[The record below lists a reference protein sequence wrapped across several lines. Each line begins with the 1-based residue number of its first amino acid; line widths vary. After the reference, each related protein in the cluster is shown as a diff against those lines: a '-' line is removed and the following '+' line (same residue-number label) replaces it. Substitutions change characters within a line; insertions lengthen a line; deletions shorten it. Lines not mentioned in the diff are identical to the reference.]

1 MAVYNYAEQFERELQ
16 QKYVRE
22 LTCNSLMLSNP
33 QIKFINAQTIKLPKI
48 TVSGYKDHNR
58 NNLGFNT
65 GTMTNEWE
73 PKKLEHDRDI
83 ELFIDPMDVD
93 ETNLTLEMANITNT
107 FETEQAIPEMDSY
120 VYSKLF
126 AESKKYKDNGASI
139 DTTVLTKSNI
149 LDWFDDDMCRMDDLG
164 VPQEGRELRLTSSVY
179 KLLKQA
185 DAIQRTLDV
194 SKGNN
199 IDRRVHSIE
208 DVKIIKVPS
217 ARFKTLYD
225 FTDGCVADETAR
237 QINVMLTHPSC
248 QVTRQKYSYIKTFT
262 PGSDSRT
269 GDKYLYQNRKFWDSF
284 MIQNKACAM
293 AFNVEPEQAAG

>member
-1 MAVYNYAEQFERELQ
+1 MAVYNYAEQFERQLQ
-16 QKYVRE
+16 QKYSRE

-58 NNLGFNT
+58 NTLGFNS
-65 GTMTNEWE
+65 GKMTNEWE

-83 ELFIDPMDVD
+83 ELFIDPLDID
-93 ETNLTLEMANITNT
+93 ETNLVLEMANITNT
-107 FETEQAIPEMDSY
+107 FEEEQAIPEMDSY

-126 AESKKYKDNGASI
+126 AEANKYKDNGARI
-139 DTTVLTKSNI
+139 NNVVLTKSNI
-149 LDWFDDDMCRMDDLG
+149 LDWFDDEMSMMDDLG
-164 VPQEGRELRLTSSVY
+164 VPQEGRELRLTSDIY

-194 SKGNN
+194 SKGNS

-217 ARFKTLYD
+217 VRFKTLYD
-225 FTDGCVADETAR
+225 FTDGCVPDVSAK
-237 QINVMLTHPSC
+237 QINAMLTHPSC

-262 PGSDSRT
+262 PGHDSRT
-269 GDKYLYQNRKFWDSF
+269 ADKYLYQNRKFWDSF
-284 MIQNKACAM
+284 MIQNKACGM
-293 AFNVEPEQAAG
+293 AFNVEA

>member
-1 MAVYNYAEQFERELQ
+1 MATYNYAEKFERDLQ
-16 QKYVRE
+16 QKYARE
-22 LTCNSLMLSNP
+22 LTSNSLFASNP
-33 QIKFINAQTIKLPKI
+33 NVKFLNAQTIKLPKI

-58 NNLGFNT
+58 NALGFNA
-65 GTMTNEWE
+65 GSITNDWE

-93 ETNLTLEMANITNT
+93 ETNLTVEMANVTNT
-107 FETEQAIPEMDSY
+107 FENEQVIPETDSY
-120 VYSKLF
+120 VYSKLYSE
-126 AESKKYKDNGASI
+126 ASKYASAGAKV

-149 LDWFDDDMCRMDDLG
+149 LDWFDDRMGEMDDLG
-164 VPQEGRELRLTSSVY
+164 VPEEGRELRLTSNMY

-217 ARFKTLYD
+217 ARFKTKYD
-225 FTDGCVADETAR
+225 FTNGCVADSTAK
-237 QINVMLTHPSC
+237 QINIMLCHPSC
-248 QVTRQKYSYIKTFT
+248 QVSRQKYAYIQVFT
-262 PGSDSRT
+262 PGHDSRT
-269 GDKYLYQNRKFWDSF
+269 ADKYLYQNRKFWDSF
-284 MIQNKACAM
+284 MIENKACGM
-293 AFNVEPEQAAG
+293 AFNVEA